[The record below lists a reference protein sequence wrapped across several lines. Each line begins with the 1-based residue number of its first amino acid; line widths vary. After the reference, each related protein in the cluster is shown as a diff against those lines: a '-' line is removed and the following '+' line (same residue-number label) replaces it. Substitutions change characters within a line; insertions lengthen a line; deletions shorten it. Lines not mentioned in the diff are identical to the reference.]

1 MEKTRL
7 MEMLF
12 ITFNHN
18 VTFLGKM
25 WLILMVVLRLLI
37 LLFSGYPLFRDEQE
51 RFVCNT
57 IQPGCTNVCFDG
69 FAPLSLFRFWLFQ
82 LIMLCLPHMM
92 FISYIVHKVS
102 SALRIGGNYSPGSR
116 SPVGALCT
124 HQHSLPKGTP
134 NFLSAYLLDLLLR
147 ILLEAAFSAGQYYLY
162 GFSVPRRF
170 QCYES
175 PCTSMVECYISSPT
189 EKTIM
194 LNFMLGAASLSLL
207 LSLADLMCSVQRM
220 VTQGRREEKLKEGGL
235 FMNGRVGEDIE
246 VLYAQNAL
254 KTVLK
259 RSHIDKPTSR
269 CIPNSD
275 LSHGRVRINNETQV
289 RVAAPPLQGRRPP
302 RRAARMEP
310 PQPFQPIPMGAQ
322 SNGRFVHPNHISHS
336 SPVPLSRR
344 LERNQV
350 VVSRQSTPS
359 PMNSSRRHGC
369 YNVVDTTL
377 LEQHYDSAESRDRL
391 QEEVI
396 LQEVGVRGT
405 SSSSSGSSSSSD
417 AQ

>member
-18 VTFLGKM
+18 VTFLGKT

-51 RFVCNT
+51 HFVCNT
-57 IQPGCTNVCFDG
+57 IQPGCTNVCFDT

-82 LIMLCLPHMM
+82 LIMLCLPHLM
-92 FISYIVHKVS
+92 FMLYIVHKVS
-102 SALRIGGNYSPGSR
+102 SALRIGGNYFPGSR
-116 SPVGALCT
+116 SPAGALCT

-134 NFLSAYLLDLLLR
+134 NFLRAYLLDLLLR
-147 ILLEAAFSAGQYYLY
+147 ILLEVAFSTGQYYLY

-220 VTQGRREEKLKEGGL
+220 VTQGRREEELKEGGL
-235 FMNGRVGEDIE
+235 FMNEGVGEDIE
-246 VLYAQNAL
+246 VLHAQNAL

-259 RSHIDKPTSR
+259 RGQSHIDKPTSR

-310 PQPFQPIPMGAQ
+310 PPPL
-322 SNGRFVHPNHISHS
+322 NGSFVHPNHISHS
-336 SPVPLSRR
+336 SPVPLSRGF
-344 LERNQV
+344 ERNPV

-359 PMNSSRRHGC
+359 PMNSGRRHGC
-369 YNVVDTTL
+369 YNVVDSTL

>member
-18 VTFLGKM
+18 VTFLGKT

-37 LLFSGYPLFRDEQE
+37 LLFSGYPLFRDEQKH
-51 RFVCNT
+51 FVCNT

-102 SALRIGGNYSPGSR
+102 SALRIGGNYFPSSR
-116 SPVGALCT
+116 RPAGALCT

-134 NFLSAYLLDLLLR
+134 NFLRAYLLDLLLR
-147 ILLEAAFSAGQYYLY
+147 ILLEVAFSTGQYYLY

-220 VTQGRREEKLKEGGL
+220 VTQGRREEELKEGGL
-235 FMNGRVGEDIE
+235 FMNEGVGEDIE

-259 RSHIDKPTSR
+259 RGQSHIDKPTSR
-269 CIPNSD
+269 CIPKSD

-310 PQPFQPIPMGAQ
+310 PP
-322 SNGRFVHPNHISHS
+322 SLNSRFVHPNHISHS
-336 SPVPLSRR
+336 SPVPLSRG
-344 LERNQV
+344 LERNPV

-359 PMNSSRRHGC
+359 PMNSGRRHGC
-369 YNVVDTTL
+369 YNVVDSTL